1 MMKAMK
7 QAGTMVIMMVSL
19 MHIMI
24 LMMPAILIAGM
35 LQEVTSEVMLKATM
49 MGLVMAILTLT
60 VQKKAKD
67 GKGIYW

>member
-1 MMKAMK
+1 
-7 QAGTMVIMMVSL
+7 